1 MPFYA
6 GQTVTAGQMDR
17 VQPTPYEGAASG
29 ALTSTTTTYADI
41 PGATVTLTTKAA
53 NATYVAEATLDAN
66 VVGTSPTIL
75 MVGRLVVDGV
85 ADTGL
90 AIKGM
95 VVADRATISGR
106 WKGTLAAAGSHTLK
120 LQGALTSAL
129 AGGGVWQQTDTKL
142 QVTISEVV

>member
-1 MPFYA
+1 MPLLA
-6 GQTVTAGQMDR
+6 GQILTAGQAERLKNAHYMG
-17 VQPTPYEGAASG
+17 VASG

-41 PGATVTLTTKAA
+41 PGATLTLTTKAA
-53 NATYVAEATLDAN
+53 NATYIAEATLDAN

-75 MVGRLVVDGV
+75 MVGRLMVDGV

-90 AIKGM
+90 AVKGM
-95 VVADRATISGR
+95 VVADRATISAR
-106 WKGTLAAAGSHTLK
+106 WQGTLAVAGSHTLK
-120 LQGALTSAL
+120 LQGALTAAL